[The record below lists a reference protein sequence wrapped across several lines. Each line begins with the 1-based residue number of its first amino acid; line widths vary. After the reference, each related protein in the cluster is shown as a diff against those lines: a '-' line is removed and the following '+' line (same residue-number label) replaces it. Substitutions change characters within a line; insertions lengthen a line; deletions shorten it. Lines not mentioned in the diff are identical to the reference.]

1 MDGPAGLDDPH
12 QGRKTQAWLAISR
25 TRLPWTKTERT
36 LDPALIRC
44 SKASTVAAAIRLEGY
59 DVEGLLAAEVAGVER
74 K

>member
-1 MDGPAGLDDPH
+1 
-12 QGRKTQAWLAISR
+12 
-25 TRLPWTKTERT
+25 
-36 LDPALIRC
+36 LIRC